1 MKYYLQTI
9 IGIYLDQV
17 TQRYGLA
24 LNNSENFIIDLI
36 LYVTEYFSLISRENS
51 C

>member
-1 MKYYLQTI
+1 M
-9 IGIYLDQV
+9 
-17 TQRYGLA
+17 A